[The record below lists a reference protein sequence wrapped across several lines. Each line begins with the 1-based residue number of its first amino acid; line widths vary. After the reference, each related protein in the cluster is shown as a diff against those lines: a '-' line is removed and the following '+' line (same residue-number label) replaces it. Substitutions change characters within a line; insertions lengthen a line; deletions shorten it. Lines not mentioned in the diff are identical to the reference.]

1 MFYVP
6 ESLTVSFPSPDSLP
20 RAVGGSGG
28 GKPAFLEVLTIP
40 PEEFASQ
47 ITRADWEVFK
57 RIQPDE
63 LACLGWN
70 RRDKHIL
77 SPNVVAFTRRFNQV
91 RPTCWGS

>member
-1 MFYVP
+1 M
-6 ESLTVSFPSPDSLP
+6 
-20 RAVGGSGG
+20 
-28 GKPAFLEVLTIP
+28 LTIP

-91 RPTCWGS
+91 SRRGRVEGGQMQRCSGRRGRWK